1 MSSWL
6 PDAVVG
12 TGPLPRPGAS
22 IEQPMEWSARQ
33 ILGADQEGDKLRHI
47 RTEWAPRA
55 PLAAALQ
62 LHEDTFAR
70 RARAAGV
77 QTQIEVTAGHRCRV
91 LYAVA
96 DVRRMMLGE
105 ESER

>member
-1 MSSWL
+1 MRHPEQRSEGPAAGAAGTLGL
-6 PDAVVG
+6 PA
-12 TGPLPRPGAS
+12 L
-22 IEQPMEWSARQ
+22 EWSAAQ
-33 ILGADQEGDKLRHI
+33 ILGVAQGGNKLRHI

-77 QTQIEVTAGHRCRV
+77 KTQIEVTAGHRCRV